1 MPNMKLG
8 MFRLHLRS
16 SASKQWRRRFNTF
29 KTLYPP
35 APLVGAHGCGS
46 RFRSLVTA
54 LVFCCLLLWSLVTG
68 LVFCCLLSVVLLTFV
83 KWSVFED
90 QQSVL
95 FT

>member
-1 MPNMKLG
+1 MREHTLTADISAGPCLSGASGCENG
-8 MFRLHLRS
+8 FRLL
-16 SASKQWRRRFNTF
+16 
-29 KTLYPP
+29 
-35 APLVGAHGCGS
+35 
-46 RFRSLVTA
+46 
-54 LVFCCLLLWSLVTG
+54 SLVTG